1 MRRQVCLTLVYSML
15 FTPAISFATDP
26 APIPIAE
33 DAEKLQLK
41 QVELTKQGEL
51 IGQYL
56 NQVGQPV
63 ANAEISVVVGKVTRK
78 VVTDE
83 MGRFSV
89 SGLKGG
95 RCIIQTGEEHYACQA
110 WVFGTAP
117 PSAIETVAIVKSD
130 ASVARGQFG
139 GLNRFGGMGGGMR
152 NRLASLSTTQKVGLG
167 ILVAGGTAIAIAVAQ
182 DDDDSAPAAS
192 F

>member
-1 MRRQVCLTLVYSML
+1 MS
-15 FTPAISFATDP
+15 AASDP
-26 APIPIAE
+26 APIPIGEGA
-33 DAEKLQLK
+33 DKLQLK
-41 QVELTKQGEL
+41 QVELTEQGEL

-63 ANAEISVVVGKVTRK
+63 PESEINVVVGKQSQR

-83 MGRFSV
+83 QGRFVV
-89 SGLKGG
+89 SGLHGG
-95 RCIIQTGEEHYACQA
+95 RCVIQAGDEHFACQL
-110 WVFGTAP
+110 WVHGTAP
-117 PSAIETVAIVKSD
+117 PNAIETVAIVKTD

-139 GLNRFGGMGGGMR
+139 PLNRFSGMGGGLR
-152 NRLASLSTTQKVGLG
+152 NRLASLTTPQKVGLG

-182 DDDDSAPAAS
+182 DDDKAPAAS